1 MFPVVYAT
9 EPGWENRLIAEL
21 GWVFPG
27 SNNRSIALGWIESEL
42 SESHLGEQF
51 AEPCVALA
59 NQALP
64 DAVGMQAA
72 SIADWRRA
80 AGNWLLEA
88 LEDHDGPW
96 RMHVFGNHVPD
107 GSVSTGRCE
116 LISDSVHE
124 LLRKKQRR
132 LIRTEQPALG
142 PRLEG
147 EALVQIALVAAD
159 HGFFSICLP
168 PLRQRLRRIVSPFP
182 GGIVEIAP
190 DREAPSRAFAKL
202 LEAEL
207 RMDCKIAAGETCVD
221 LGSSP
226 GSWAYVALERG
237 AKVIAVDRSPLR
249 PDLMANPKLEFHR
262 GDAFRYQPPAPVD
275 WLLCDVIAAP
285 SRSIELLEHWLARRW
300 CRHFCVTIKFR
311 GDSDDGELEPLKRR
325 LSENGAEFLLRRL
338 TNNKNEVT
346 AMGTIG

>member
-1 MFPVVYAT
+1 MIAWIYAT
-9 EPGWENRLIAEL
+9 EPGWEHRLIAEL
-21 GWVFPG
+21 GRVFPG
-27 SNNRSIALGWIESEL
+27 SSHRSMFPGWIASEL
-42 SESHLGEQF
+42 VESQLGEQTF
-51 AEPCVALA
+51 EPCIAFA

-64 DAVGMQAA
+64 ESVGMQAA

-80 AGNWLLEA
+80 AGDWLLESLA
-88 LEDHDGPW
+88 DHHGPW
-96 RMHVFGNHVPD
+96 RLHVFGSQFP
-107 GSVSTGRCE
+107 GASVSTGRCQ
-116 LISDSVHE
+116 LIADQLHE

-132 LIRTEQPALG
+132 LVRAEQPAVG
-142 PRLEG
+142 PWIDG
-147 EALVQIALVAAD
+147 EALVQIALVAPD
-159 HGFFSICLP
+159 RGFCSVCLP
-168 PLRQRLRRIVSPFP
+168 PLRQRLRRTVSPFP

-207 RMDCKIAAGETCVD
+207 RMDCKITAGETCVD

-226 GSWAYVALERG
+226 GSWAYVALRRG

-249 PDLMANPKLEFHR
+249 TDLMANPKLEFHR
-262 GDAFRYQPPAPVD
+262 GDAFQYQPPAPVD

-285 SRSIELLEHWLARRW
+285 ARSIELLENWLARRW

-325 LSENGAEFLLRRL
+325 LSEIGAEFLLRRL

-346 AMGTIG
+346 AMGTFA

>member
-1 MFPVVYAT
+1 MIACIYAT
-9 EPGWENRLIAEL
+9 EPGWEHRLIAEL
-21 GWVFPG
+21 GRVFPG
-27 SNNRSIALGWIESEL
+27 SSNRSIFPGWIASDLAEFR
-42 SESHLGEQF
+42 LGEHSV
-51 AEPCVALA
+51 EPCVALG

-64 DAVGMQAA
+64 NAVGIAAA
-72 SIADWRRA
+72 SIADWRRT
-80 AGNWLLEA
+80 AGSWLLAA
-88 LEDHDGPW
+88 LEDHDSPW
-96 RMHVFGNHVPD
+96 RLHVFGNHFP
-107 GSVSTGRCE
+107 GASVSAGRCQ
-116 LISDSVHE
+116 LISDQVHE

-142 PRLEG
+142 PMLEG

-168 PLRQRLRRIVSPFP
+168 PLRQRLRRTVSSFP

-190 DREAPSRAFAKL
+190 DREAPARAFAKL

-226 GSWAYVALERG
+226 GSWAYVALQRG

-262 GDAFRYQPPAPVD
+262 GDAFQYQPPAPVD

-285 SRSIELLEHWLARRW
+285 TRSSELLEHWLARRW

-325 LSENGAEFLLRRL
+325 LSEIGAEFLVRRL